1 MTFELLMVVGMIAVV
16 ILLFR
21 IDHTLMATKRN
32 LEQIAAALRAKS

>member
-21 IDHTLMATKRN
+21 VDHSLTATNRN

>member
-1 MTFELLMVVGMIAVV
+1 MTFELIMVVGMIAVV

-21 IDHTLMATKRN
+21 VDHCLAQTNRN